1 MFFQLSR
8 ILELWRQAS
17 NVFPCDLYPK
27 EEGMAFQ
34 MCYLVTHSAYT
45 HPPVYR
51 PQFRMIKIIGTKL
64 AECEAVL
71 KQM

>member
-27 EEGMAFQ
+27 EGMAFQ
-34 MCYLVTHSAYT
+34 MRYLVTHSAYT
-45 HPPVYR
+45 HQY
-51 PQFRMIKIIGTKL
+51 T
-64 AECEAVL
+64 VL
-71 KQM
+71 NLGW